1 MTPLLAAGQKG
12 HTKIVKLLLGVKGID
27 VNLPNTLDGASGLY
41 FACQNGFIDIVK
53 LLTVLLN

>member
-41 FACQNGFIDIVK
+41 FGFIDIVK
-53 LLTVLLN
+53 LLRCHT